1 MTTTTSSGRSCGPA
15 RPRRRRRCHGRAAT
29 RRSPA
34 NLRVKEVR
42 VSDHE
47 RFVICHKP
55 EGAERD
61 AAVRARLLAQLET
74 LIADTDMLTPVK
86 RAELRG
92 VISKS
97 PA

>member
-1 MTTTTSSGRSCGPA
+1 M
-15 RPRRRRRCHGRAAT
+15 
-29 RRSPA
+29 
-34 NLRVKEVR
+34 
-42 VSDHE
+42 
-47 RFVICHKP
+47 ICHKP

-74 LIADTDMLTPVK
+74 LIAGTDMLTPVK

-92 VISKS
+92 VISKG